1 MEEYRVRSKEGI
13 ERLVNL
19 ISLSYST
26 MPLLPY
32 SDEPFC
38 GYQSASK
45 SRQISFGVVSE
56 DFSKRLKMVLPYILL
71 LILVKRSR
79 ILQHLMK
86 ILRIFPKD

>member
-45 SRQISFGVVSE
+45 SRQISFCAVSE

-71 LILVKRSR
+71 LILARQKM
-79 ILQHLMK
+79 IPLPPMK
-86 ILRIFPKD
+86 IY